1 MLRTVALVMLTVLP
15 QAAHAFEPVTDR
27 AAFLDLV
34 QGRALKIAVYS
45 LSLTIDPKG
54 TIQGRALGAEVRG
67 NWQWQDGYFCRTM
80 IWSDIEIP
88 QNCQLVEQKD
98 GKLRFTSDKGA
109 GMSAAFVL
117 K

>member
-1 MLRTVALVMLTVLP
+1 MLRTVALVVLLSTP
-15 QAAHAFEPVTDR
+15 QAALAFEPVTERDE
-27 AAFLDLV
+27 FIGLV
-34 QGRALKIAVYS
+34 KGRALKIALYS

-54 TIQGRALGAEVRG
+54 TIQGRALGADVRG
-67 NWQWQDGYFCRTM
+67 TWQWQDGYFCRKM
-80 IWSDIEIP
+80 LWSDIEIP